1 MIIYSSLAAFIPCSI
16 LAICSTLLIKALA
29 FSCPSSSHCG
39 FLVEEEGAV
48 VEGAQCGAD
57 SADLVNKSDLY
68 QREDSEKGPAG

>member
-1 MIIYSSLAAFIPCSI
+1 MYSLCSI

-39 FLVEEEGAV
+39 SLVEEEGAV
-48 VEGAQCGAD
+48 FEGAQCGAD